1 MKNIVYL
8 LLIIT
13 CFSCTTTRIKNE
25 SYTISDTAP
34 ELGSVGFSKVGGR
47 GSTEFEVRTLPKLE
61 APIRI
66 AIEVVPFNKKLHKI
80 YKTKAKYNQD
90 QSQVTYVDSLPKKPE
105 LVTIRILDVMKL
117 VGEINGEHNKEL
129 VRFLTDSQKSQ
140 IVTSLA
146 YCFSQEDI
154 IKIKQADAFYLT
166 NYQESKYAISLY
178 KLGKKTETLFVNTLN
193 VLSYRLSKF
202 CWGANERGQ
211 WYVSDIVDTK
221 TRCKGKTKKRISEKE
236 RQDNLFD
243 L

>member
-47 GSTEFEVRTLPKLE
+47 GSSEFEVRTLPKLE
-61 APIRI
+61 SPIRI
-66 AIEVVPFNKKLHKI
+66 TIEVVPFNKRLHRI

-117 VGEINGEHNKEL
+117 VSEINGEHNKEL

-154 IKIKQADAFYLT
+154 AKIKQADAFYLT

-178 KLGKKTETLFVNTLN
+178 KLGKKTETLFVNSLN

-202 CWGANERGQ
+202 CWGVTDRGQ
-211 WYVSDIVDTK
+211 WYVSDIIDTK